1 MTTRTVISE
10 NSPRDSIIAA
20 VNPAA
25 ATVEQLA
32 RALGVSADVVRR
44 HVRDGVPADAGGR
57 VNLVQYAAWLN
68 YRLMQADQACHDE
81 AERSREAGHGD

>member
-10 NSPRDSIIAA
+10 NFPRDTVAA

-32 RALGVSADVVRR
+32 RALGVSAEVVRR
-44 HVRDGVPADAGGR
+44 HVRDGVPTDVGGR

-68 YRLMQADQACHDE
+68 YRLTQMDSE
-81 AERSREAGHGD
+81 EAGHGD

>member
-1 MTTRTVISE
+1 MTIAEISE
-10 NSPRDSIIAA
+10 RSLRGSGVAT
-20 VNPAA
+20 VNPAS

-44 HVRDGVPADAGGR
+44 HVRDGVPTDAGGR

-68 YRLMQADQACHDE
+68 YRLMQMD
-81 AERSREAGHGD
+81 SGEAGHGD

>member
-10 NSPRDSIIAA
+10 NSSRDSIAT

-32 RALGVSADVVRR
+32 KALGVSADVVRR
-44 HVRDGVPADAGGR
+44 HVRDGVPTDIGGR
-57 VNLVQYAAWLN
+57 INLVQYAAWLN
-68 YRLMQADQACHDE
+68 YRLMQMDSE
-81 AERSREAGHGD
+81 EAGHGD

>member
-10 NSPRDSIIAA
+10 NSSRDSIAT
-20 VNPAA
+20 VNPAS

-32 RALGVSADVVRR
+32 KALGVSAEGIRR
-44 HVRDGVPADAGGR
+44 HVADGVPTDAGGR

-68 YRLMQADQACHDE
+68 YRLMQMDSE
-81 AERSREAGHGD
+81 EAGHGD